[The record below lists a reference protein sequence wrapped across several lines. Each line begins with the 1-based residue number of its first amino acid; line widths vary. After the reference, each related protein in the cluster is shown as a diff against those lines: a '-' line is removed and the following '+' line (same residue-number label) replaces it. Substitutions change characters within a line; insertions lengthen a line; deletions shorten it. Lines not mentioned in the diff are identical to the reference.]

1 ELKSE
6 IRRQNAVGELPESRF
21 SQNPLYAEF
30 EGLKLRHD
38 AFMDKLIFDMN
49 AGNNGVSVR
58 LMDAHETGRVIRD
71 EIEKSST
78 SPSWQPLL
86 PGD

>member
-1 ELKSE
+1 MTPWLARERVFLVIYTAIGALPADELKSE

-49 AGNNGVSVR
+49 AGNNGVLCV
-58 LMDAHETGRVIRD
+58 
-71 EIEKSST
+71 
-78 SPSWQPLL
+78 
-86 PGD
+86 